1 MTRSPRAEALIEAA
15 AALKG
20 KAGSG
25 AVLKLLRAG
34 TMRELRT
41 LVLTQEMRCDVAT
54 D

>member
-25 AVLKLLRAG
+25 AVLKLLRAE
-34 TMRELRT
+34 TMRELAEC
-41 LVLTQEMRCDVAT
+41 VF
-54 D
+54 